1 MNKKLVVFPNDAI
14 LDYYDKGEIKERYFN
29 PKNWFDEI
37 HIISLFDQEIESDK
51 VKQLAGSGKLII
63 HKVEKVNLS
72 NYKSFEQKIISLV
85 SKIDPLI
92 IRSFNPRVQGWLATK
107 ASKKLHIPLVISLH
121 TNYDQQKELVK
132 KERKYF
138 KFLKY
143 YYSSQTLEK
152 YVLQNSDCVICV
164 YEFIVPYA
172 KKMKAKN
179 IEIIYNKVDLTKFS
193 NNNSTKSN
201 SPTIISVGRLISQK
215 TRHNIIRSIKDL
227 DVKLL
232 IIGDGPDYEQYI
244 DLINSLN
251 LSNKVN
257 IIKNIP
263 NTDLPNYYASSDI
276 FALEMENLGGIPIPF
291 LEAMASELPVV
302 TTKHDDTYSEIIDDA
317 ISFVENTPESFKSEF
332 QKILSNNEYRKLLQ
346 TKSLD
351 IIKKIDGDKMEEKE
365 LSIYKKLSNITE

>member
-1 MNKKLVVFPNDAI
+1 MTKKLVVFPNDSL
-14 LDYYDKGEIKERYFN
+14 LDYYKKGEIKERYFN

-37 HIISLFDQEIESDK
+37 HVISLFDHEIESDK

-63 HKVEKVNLS
+63 HKIEKVNLS
-72 NYKSFEQKIISLV
+72 NYKSFENKIVSLI
-85 SKIDPLI
+85 SKIKPLV

-107 ASKKLHIPLVISLH
+107 ASKRLQIPIIISLH

-164 YEFIVPYA
+164 YEFIIPYA

-193 NNNSTKSN
+193 NSNTIKSN
-201 SPTIISVGRLISQK
+201 PPTIISVGRLISQK
-215 TRHNIIRSIKDL
+215 TRYNIIRSVQNL
-227 DVKLL
+227 DVKLI
-232 IIGDGPDYEQYI
+232 IIGNGPDYEKYNE
-244 DLINSLN
+244 LIQSLN
-251 LSNKVN
+251 ISEKVKM
-257 IIKNIP
+257 IKQVP
-263 NTDLPNYYASSDI
+263 NAELANYYTSSDI

-291 LEAMASELPVV
+291 LEAMASGLPVV
-302 TTKHDDTYSEIIDDA
+302 TTKHSDTCSEITDNA
-317 ISFVENTPESFKSEF
+317 IVFVENTPESFGFEF
-332 QKILSNNEYRKLLQ
+332 QKILSNVEYRKDLQ
-346 TKSLD
+346 KKSLD
-351 IIKKIDGDKMEEKE
+351 IIKKIDGKKMEEKE
-365 LSIYKKLSNITE
+365 LAVYKKLAKCS

>member
-1 MNKKLVVFPNDAI
+1 MTKKLVVFPNDSL
-14 LDYYDKGEIKERYFN
+14 LDYYKKGEIKERYFN

-37 HIISLFDQEIESDK
+37 HVISLFDHEIESDK

-63 HKVEKVNLS
+63 HKIEKVNLS
-72 NYKSFEQKIISLV
+72 NYKSFENKIVSLI
-85 SKIDPLI
+85 SKIKPLV

-107 ASKKLHIPLVISLH
+107 ASKRLQIPIIISLH

-164 YEFIVPYA
+164 YEFIIPYA

-193 NNNSTKSN
+193 NSNTIKSN
-201 SPTIISVGRLISQK
+201 PPTIISVGRLISQK
-215 TRHNIIRSIKDL
+215 TRYNIIRSVQNL
-227 DVKLL
+227 DVKLI
-232 IIGDGPDYEQYI
+232 IIGNGPDYEKYNE
-244 DLINSLN
+244 LIQSLN
-251 LSNKVN
+251 ISEKVKM
-257 IIKNIP
+257 IKQVP
-263 NTDLPNYYASSDI
+263 NAELANYYASSDI

-291 LEAMASELPVV
+291 LEAMASGLPVV
-302 TTKHDDTYSEIIDDA
+302 TTKHSDTCSEITDNA
-317 ISFVENTPESFKSEF
+317 IVFVENTPESFGFEF
-332 QKILSNNEYRKLLQ
+332 QKILSNVEYRKDLQ
-346 TKSLD
+346 KKSLD
-351 IIKKIDGDKMEEKE
+351 IIKKIDGKKMEEKE
-365 LSIYKKLSNITE
+365 LAVYKKLAKCS